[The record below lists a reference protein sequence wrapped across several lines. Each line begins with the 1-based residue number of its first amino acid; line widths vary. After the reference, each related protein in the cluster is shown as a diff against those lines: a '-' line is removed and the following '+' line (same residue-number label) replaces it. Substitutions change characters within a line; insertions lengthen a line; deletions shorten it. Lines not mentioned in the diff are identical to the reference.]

1 MMTRT
6 TYLFFVIILSG
17 ISVRAQQVAQYTQY
31 MFNGLAINPA
41 YAGSHEALSA
51 TFLSR
56 FQNVGL
62 PGSPNTQTLSLH
74 SPLLNKRVAL
84 GLLVIHDH
92 ISVVDQ
98 TGIHFSYAYR
108 LPVTSKG
115 TLSMGLQGGMSFYR
129 ADYSHLD
136 IYNPS
141 DPVFGNDIREARP
154 NIGAGL
160 YYYTRLAYV
169 GVSMPHLINNVFDRG
184 AQFQTI
190 YQNKPII
197 LTGGYVFTLNRMLK
211 FKPNALLKFLD
222 NRPVEFDLNANLLLD
237 EVVWVG
243 LSYKSSNSIALL
255 FQAQV
260 TDQLQFGYSYQV
272 STGPINAVAVG
283 SHELMVNYRFV
294 YNKKGLVN
302 PRYF

>member
-1 MMTRT
+1 
-6 TYLFFVIILSG
+6 
-17 ISVRAQQVAQYTQY
+17 

-169 GVSMPHLINNVFDRG
+169 GVSMPHLINNV
-184 AQFQTI
+184 
-190 YQNKPII
+190 
-197 LTGGYVFTLNRMLK
+197 LTGELSFKQSIKTSRLSLREVMCLRLIECSSSSPMRCLNSLTTD
-211 FKPNALLKFLD
+211 LL
-222 NRPVEFDLNANLLLD
+222 NLISTPT
-237 EVVWVG
+237 
-243 LSYKSSNSIALL
+243 SY
-255 FQAQV
+255 
-260 TDQLQFGYSYQV
+260 
-272 STGPINAVAVG
+272 
-283 SHELMVNYRFV
+283 LM
-294 YNKKGLVN
+294 K
-302 PRYF
+302 